1 MKQEAKQ
8 RERENKENLKQLNDE
23 LLQNLQHIKDL
34 PEICNYQE
42 DHSRRNN
49 LQDETWE
56 QAATEVAKLLED
68 KLELPDMQ
76 LERAHRMGQ
85 RFENRTRPII
95 ARFTRYCDREAV
107 MRNVYKLK
115 GTKIFINE
123 DLCPSSQNIKR
134 AQIPSSKKQG
144 AKAK

>member
-1 MKQEAKQ
+1 M
-8 RERENKENLKQLNDE
+8 
-23 LLQNLQHIKDL
+23 
-34 PEICNYQE
+34 CNYQE

-49 LQDETWE
+49 LQIIAIQENQDETWE

-85 RFENRTRPII
+85 RFQNRNRPII

-115 GTKIFINE
+115 GTKIFINK

-144 AKAK
+144 PKAK